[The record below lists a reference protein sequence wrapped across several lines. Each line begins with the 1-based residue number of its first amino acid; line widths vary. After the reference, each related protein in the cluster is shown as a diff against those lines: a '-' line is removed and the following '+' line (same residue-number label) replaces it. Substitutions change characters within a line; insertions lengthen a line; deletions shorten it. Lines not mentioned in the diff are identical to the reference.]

1 MNRPGWLKAAS
12 RSAAI
17 QTLPL
22 PEPRTTGCW
31 AATAMTPPT
40 ASQPSGPKVTLV
52 SCWTPGRS
60 STAGVWPLA
69 RVQELPPFAEV
80 QAAG

>member
-1 MNRPGWLKAAS
+1 
-12 RSAAI
+12 
-17 QTLPL
+17 
-22 PEPRTTGCW
+22 
-31 AATAMTPPT
+31 MTPPT
-40 ASQPSGPKVTLV
+40 ASQPSAPKVTLV

-60 STAGVWPLA
+60 STAWVWPLA